1 MKILLS
7 KFLIYILFPLT
18 LTVSA
23 HSISLPKIGGDK
35 SSAGGNLEDTKLKFT
50 KVFFESSFDELHAA
64 RPISV
69 KERITVL
76 NIVDFIV

>member
-1 MKILLS
+1 MGHCPALS
-7 KFLIYILFPLT
+7 EPLP
-18 LTVSA
+18 SQC
-23 HSISLPKIGGDK
+23 IGHTYVEVY
-35 SSAGGNLEDTKLKFT
+35 AIP
-50 KVFFESSFDELHAA
+50 VFFESSFDELHAA